1 MKLREPEK
9 QILDDF
15 EHKVTG
21 KIAKYGNEP
30 DFPKFENYGIT
41 RMELDDYLFDKQAIL
56 DMGGSKRS
64 QLTIG
69 GFITVLPVLVLSCF
83 PDQSPVYDNG
93 KMLATVIAV
102 IIGLL
107 LACFV
112 KALLQMIIA
121 YRVNHHKEP
130 KMETFIK
137 ALKTSKIMKL
147 REPEK
152 QILDDFEHKVT
163 GKIAKYG
170 NEPDF
175 PKFENYGIT
184 RMELDD
190 YLFDKQAILDMGG
203 SKRSQLTIGGFITV
217 LPVLVLSCFPDQSP
231 VYDNGKM
238 LATVIAVIIGLL
250 LACFVKALLQMII
263 AYRVNHHK
271 EPKMETFIKAVLFYE
286 KRS

>member
-83 PDQSPVYDNG
+83 PDKSPIYENG
-93 KMLATVIAV
+93 KAMTTIIAI

-107 LACFV
+107 LACFC
-112 KALLQMIIA
+112 KALLQMVIL
-121 YRVNHHKEP
+121 YRVNKYKE
-130 KMETFIK
+130 T
-137 ALKTSKIMKL
+137 
-147 REPEK
+147 
-152 QILDDFEHKVT
+152 
-163 GKIAKYG
+163 
-170 NEPDF
+170 
-175 PKFENYGIT
+175 
-184 RMELDD
+184 
-190 YLFDKQAILDMGG
+190 
-203 SKRSQLTIGGFITV
+203 
-217 LPVLVLSCFPDQSP
+217 
-231 VYDNGKM
+231 
-238 LATVIAVIIGLL
+238 
-250 LACFVKALLQMII
+250 
-263 AYRVNHHK
+263 
-271 EPKMETFIKAVLFYE
+271 KMETFIKAVLFYE
-286 KRS
+286 KR

>member
-30 DFPKFENYGIT
+30 DFPKFENY
-41 RMELDDYLFDKQAIL
+41 D
-56 DMGGSKRS
+56 
-64 QLTIG
+64 
-69 GFITVLPVLVLSCF
+69 
-83 PDQSPVYDNG
+83 
-93 KMLATVIAV
+93 
-102 IIGLL
+102 
-107 LACFV
+107 
-112 KALLQMIIA
+112 
-121 YRVNHHKEP
+121 
-130 KMETFIK
+130 
-137 ALKTSKIMKL
+137 
-147 REPEK
+147 
-152 QILDDFEHKVT
+152 
-163 GKIAKYG
+163 
-170 NEPDF
+170 
-175 PKFENYGIT
+175 IT

>member
-30 DFPKFENYGIT
+30 DFPKFENY
-41 RMELDDYLFDKQAIL
+41 
-56 DMGGSKRS
+56 S
-64 QLTIG
+64 
-69 GFITVLPVLVLSCF
+69 
-83 PDQSPVYDNG
+83 
-93 KMLATVIAV
+93 
-102 IIGLL
+102 
-107 LACFV
+107 
-112 KALLQMIIA
+112 
-121 YRVNHHKEP
+121 
-130 KMETFIK
+130 
-137 ALKTSKIMKL
+137 
-147 REPEK
+147 
-152 QILDDFEHKVT
+152 
-163 GKIAKYG
+163 
-170 NEPDF
+170 
-175 PKFENYGIT
+175 IT